1 MSRTAERSP
10 GMAGGV
16 GAAEF
21 RRVCGAFATGVA
33 VATVTGRDGKPHGLT
48 VNSFT
53 SVSLDPPL
61 VLVCIGHKAATHG
74 PFSTAPAFAVNIL
87 DESQRELSERFASS
101 HPRRFEGVAW
111 RNGETGAPV
120 LEEALAVL
128 ECEAWRKMDAGDHTI
143 FVGLVKRASVRDGR
157 PLLYFG
163 GKYRRL
169 EDKESAG

>member
-1 MSRTAERSP
+1 MSRTAEKSSR
-10 GMAGGV
+10 AKGGAD
-16 GAAEF
+16 AAEF

-61 VLVCIGHKAATHG
+61 VLVCVGHKAATHG
-74 PFSTAPAFAVNIL
+74 PFSTAASFAVNFL
-87 DESQRELSERFASS
+87 EEGQRELSERFASS
-101 HPRRFEGVAW
+101 HPSRFEGVAW
-111 RNGETGAPV
+111 SAGRTGAPV
-120 LEEALAVL
+120 LEEALGVL

-143 FVGLVKRASVRDGR
+143 FVGHVKSAWAREGR
-157 PLLYFG
+157 PLVYFG

-169 EDKESAG
+169 ERE

>member
-1 MSRTAERSP
+1 MSRTAEKNART
-10 GMAGGV
+10 AGGI
-16 GAAEF
+16 GAEEF

-74 PFSTAPAFAVNIL
+74 PFSSAPAFAVNIL
-87 DESQRELSERFASS
+87 DESRRELSDRFASS

-111 RNGETGAPV
+111 RAGQTGAPV

-128 ECEAWRKMDAGDHTI
+128 ECEAWRKMDAGDHTV
-143 FVGLVKRASVRDGR
+143 FLGLVKRARAREGR
-157 PLLYFG
+157 PLVYFG

-169 EDKESAG
+169 DRE